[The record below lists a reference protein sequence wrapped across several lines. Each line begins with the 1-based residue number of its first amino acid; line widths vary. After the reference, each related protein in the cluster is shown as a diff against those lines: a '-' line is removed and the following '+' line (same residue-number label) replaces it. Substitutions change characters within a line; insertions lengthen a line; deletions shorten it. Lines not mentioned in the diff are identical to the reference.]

1 MLGHGRPIFLGF
13 QNGGKMVATAGGAF
27 LGVAPLVGAAGAGV
41 WILVFALT
49 RYSSVASLTAAGSLA
64 FWAWLFGYP
73 WPVIAFGGA
82 AGVAV
87 AFLHRA
93 NIGRLAR
100 GEENRFEL
108 RRRRNDA
115 TRAASP

>member
-1 MLGHGRPIFLGF
+1 
-13 QNGGKMVATAGGAF
+13 MVATAGGAF

-41 WILVFALT
+41 WILVFAVT
-49 RYSSVASLTAAGSLA
+49 RYASVASVTAAGSLGL
-64 FWAWLFGYP
+64 WAWLFGYP

-82 AGVAV
+82 AGVGV

-93 NIGRLAR
+93 NLGRLWR

-108 RRRRNDA
+108 RRRRSDA